1 MILKEQGKREKNS
14 IKHVI
19 GARKGMSKYA
29 LTAKER
35 EWMENRDAIQFA
47 CDGYYYCG
55 FHPEALDDDYKDAA
69 GFEARAKVMAL
80 RTDISELPCVRGDKN
95 GCPLKNP
102 GTRCGDWCRLR
113 LAHIKTEEEM
123 DNVHD

>member
-1 MILKEQGKREKNS
+1 MPKAQEMREKNS

-29 LTAKER
+29 ITAKER
-35 EWMENRDAIQFA
+35 EWLENRDAIQFA

-69 GFEARAKVMAL
+69 GFEARAKVIAL
-80 RTDISELPCVRGDKN
+80 NTDISELPCVHGRKKCFLLKYPQL
-95 GCPLKNP
+95 GCSN
-102 GTRCGDWCRLR
+102 WCRLR
-113 LAHIKTEEEM
+113 MAHLQAEEEM
-123 DNVHD
+123 DSEHS